1 MSFIIASWI
10 VFLNEFHSQRMPEKN
25 TPFMRGPRASR
36 QLASERMSERF
47 ADGFARFASVLA
59 MFTIPARSPAN
70 HAQPVPP
77 RETSLGTEMHVAA
90 TPPPV
95 ASITAH
101 WTPPTVQATE
111 MTSDPRLLEQQ
122 YLLRSSL
129 PEVRQEI
136 IRALGEIKSRESVE
150 VLSRL
155 FQRER
160 REELK
165 IDILGTIGDLDDD
178 KMLEPKLAFLFR
190 AVTPMHARLV
200 REVAIST
207 LADIDDRRVIALLES
222 LQSDGDLEIRNFAAE
237 ILRDGAR

>member
-1 MSFIIASWI
+1 
-10 VFLNEFHSQRMPEKN
+10 
-25 TPFMRGPRASR
+25 
-36 QLASERMSERF
+36 
-47 ADGFARFASVLA
+47 
-59 MFTIPARSPAN
+59 MFTILACSRPAD

-77 RETSLGTEMHVAA
+77 RDTPLGTEMHFAA

-95 ASITAH
+95 ASVIAH
-101 WTPPTVQATE
+101 WAPPAVAATE
-111 MTSDPRLLEQQ
+111 MTSDPRVLEQR
-122 YLLRSSL
+122 YLLRSSV

-165 IDILGTIGDLDDD
+165 LDILGTIGDLDDD

-190 AVTPMHARLV
+190 AVTSTHARLV

-207 LADIDDRRVIALLES
+207 LADIDDRRVIALLQS
-222 LQSDGDLEIRNFAAE
+222 LQSDGDLEIRSFAAE
-237 ILRDGAR
+237 VLRDVAR